1 MTASTGKGWFL
12 DLSHTSDEV
21 LLLFARE
28 ASSQTARDELTCR
41 HWRHFKTR
49 LASCGIRVWLTSW
62 DLDDAQQQAFF
73 WIREAIRAFDPVQL
87 LLPQGSCFQTF
98 LNRVLRLRLLDFCRS
113 LRRRSARLHH
123 VGEPGDWPDTL
134 LAEGNFGFSGN
145 EPELHLRLEKAVT
158 ELDPD
163 ARVLWTQLRLGK
175 RLRDLPEVLGVT
187 YRTVKRRWRKLREQ
201 LIQVLRQL
209 GDQS

>member
-1 MTASTGKGWFL
+1 M
-12 DLSHTSDEV
+12 
-21 LLLFARE
+21 
-28 ASSQTARDELTCR
+28 
-41 HWRHFKTR
+41 
-49 LASCGIRVWLTSW
+49 
-62 DLDDAQQQAFF
+62 
-73 WIREAIRAFDPVQL
+73 
-87 LLPQGSCFQTF
+87 
-98 LNRVLRLRLLDFCRS
+98 
-113 LRRRSARLHH
+113 HH

-158 ELDPD
+158 QLDPD